1 MFGAFNHIL
10 MYLLRFGFFVLK
22 DLPQKPNSQH
32 LLYLMLFSKATLF
45 SSQMSYFPP
54 VQNVPLPGMR
64 WPKWR
69 CVTVKTLCVNCRRQ
83 QTKMTWSSSTTEC
96 PRRPARP
103 SLTSPTTSVGRIAS
117 MSCTSIR
124 PKTTPSC
131 RYKTR

>member
-10 MYLLRFGFFVLK
+10 IFFFLSSK
-22 DLPQKPNSQH
+22 TYHKNQTINTCSFQRQH
-32 LLYLMLFSKATLF
+32 FSHHKWP
-45 SSQMSYFPP
+45 MSYFPP

-83 QTKMTWSSSTTEC
+83 RTKMTWSSSTTEC

-103 SLTSPTTSVGRIAS
+103 SLTSPTTCVGRIAS